1 MNFGVL
7 LYHEVN
13 ELAAFGIYSIIAM
26 AAKISEQELN
36 LFTLAKSRKSII
48 TDGALIVTPQ
58 YAFASSHS
66 PDVLIIPGGAGVFK
80 AAKNKQIAD
89 YLLRLEPNL
98 KLLITV
104 SSGAVLAAELGFL
117 KDKHIAAPDGL
128 SDYLESYELMSV
140 SDKRLV
146 KDAKLWSGSSPSSSL
161 DLGLELIL
169 EFYGA
174 ELASKVAKSMGIPEQ
189 GALF

>member
-146 KDAKLWSGSSPSSSL
+146 KDDRLWSGSSPSSSL

>member
-174 ELASKVAKSMGIPEQ
+174 ELASKVARSVGIPEQ

>member
-1 MNFGVL
+1 
-7 LYHEVN
+7 
-13 ELAAFGIYSIIAM
+13 
-26 AAKISEQELN
+26 
-36 LFTLAKSRKSII
+36 
-48 TDGALIVTPQ
+48 ALIVTPQ

-89 YLLRLEPNL
+89 YLRRLEPNL

-140 SDKRLV
+140 NDKRLV
-146 KDAKLWSGSSPSSSL
+146 KDDRFWSGSSPSSSL

>member
-13 ELAAFGIYSIIAM
+13 ELAAFSIYSIIAM